1 MVLVY
6 ATNAD
11 LTAWLAG
18 AALPANATVLLR
30 SASMLVRSS
39 TVTALYDVDTEGLPS
54 DATVLE
60 AFTDATCAQAAFWA
74 AAGVDPVA
82 GGVSTTAPVRSKKLG
97 SGAVEYDT
105 GVSAS
110 VTAFSAK
117 QAAANSLCGE
127 AWMIL
132 QQAGIVP
139 GGVQRG

>member
-18 AALPANATVLLR
+18 AALPANSTVLLR
-30 SASMLVRSS
+30 SASLLVRSS

-54 DATVLE
+54 NATALE

-74 AAGVDPVA
+74 AAGIDPTG
-82 GGVSTTAPVRSKKLG
+82 GGVGTSAPVRSKKLG
-97 SGAVEYDT
+97 SAGIEYDT
-105 GVSAS
+105 SVNAS
-110 VTAFSAK
+110 VAAFSAK

>member
-18 AALPANATVLLR
+18 ASLPANSTVLLR
-30 SASMLVRSS
+30 SASMLVRNA
-39 TVTALYDVDTEGLPS
+39 TMTALYNVDNEGLPS
-54 DATVLE
+54 DAAVLE
-60 AFTDATCAQAAFWA
+60 AFTDATCAQAAYWS
-74 AAGVDPVA
+74 AAGVDPTS
-82 GGVSTTAPVRSKKLG
+82 GGVSTSAPVRSKKIG
-97 SGAVEYDT
+97 SAGIEYDT

-132 QQAGIVP
+132 QQAGIAP
-139 GGVQRG
+139 AGVARG